1 MSHFTSSAK
10 QYAAANSLIGF
21 GSIDVN
27 VATTGTTLSQTAPPF
42 LLGPDNVQLGF
53 LFWDTGRRIT
63 NKRTVHWTFNHPE
76 SWTTWRAIAWYGT
89 GGGKLQPVIATGAYS
104 VGSSPLAPSPIDG
117 PGSSFV
123 NGPGGTLLAWPWSGN
138 EHELRTEWGAATVHA
153 KGTMQIGIGDPQL
166 EFSSWAELIFGGDDT
181 DFFDENDNDVKSTSA
196 GSGVSGLAASGSP
209 NFAAAKGYGAN
220 LIAAYVSPTSGKRPG
235 WLDRLRETIAE
246 GMFDRYIDKGDPSPE
261 DIIRLKLISESIDIV
276 RGERPTSTDAFEALT
291 AAAKDMSAQELKRTI
306 VSTQTTLRRGQAAVK
321 YLESL
326 AAKAQ
331 LAPPRS
337 SRTKAVDKAKAPAK
351 SKKPVK

>member
-27 VATTGTTLSQTAPPF
+27 VSTSGTTLSQTAPPF

-76 SWTTWRAIAWYGT
+76 NWTTWRAVAWYGT
-89 GGGKLQPVIATGAYS
+89 GGGTNQPIIGTGAYW
-104 VGSSPLAPSPIDG
+104 VGSSPLAPTPIDG
-117 PGSSFV
+117 PASTFV
-123 NGPGGTLLAWPWSGN
+123 NGPGGTPLAWPWAGN
-138 EHELRTEWGAATVHA
+138 DHDLRTQWGAATVHA
-153 KGTMQIGIGDPQL
+153 KNVLQSGIGDPQL

-181 DFFDENDNDVKSTSA
+181 DFFDENDNEVNSTSA
-196 GSGVSGLAASGSP
+196 GSGVSGLASSGSP
-209 NFAAAKGYGAN
+209 NFTATQGYGTT
-220 LIAAYVSPTSGKRPG
+220 LIAGYVSPAPGKRPG
-235 WLDRLRETIAE
+235 WLDRLRETINE
-246 GMFDRYIDKGDPSPE
+246 GLLDKYIDKGDPSPE

-291 AAAKDMSAQELKRTI
+291 AAAKGMSAQELKRTI
-306 VSTQTTLRRGQAAVK
+306 VSTQTTLRRGQATVK

-331 LAPPRS
+331 LALPKASP
-337 SRTKAVDKAKAPAK
+337 TKAVTKATSKT
-351 SKKPVK
+351 KKPVK